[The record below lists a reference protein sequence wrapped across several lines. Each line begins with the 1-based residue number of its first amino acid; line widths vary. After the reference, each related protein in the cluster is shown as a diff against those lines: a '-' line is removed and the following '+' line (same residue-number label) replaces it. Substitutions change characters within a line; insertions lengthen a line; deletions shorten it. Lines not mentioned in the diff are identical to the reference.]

1 MPPGS
6 KSAGIRRSAPGYGIG
21 NPHAVGVV
29 VGEPKEVKTSEQDQT
44 YCIDNTCVPL
54 VDSETVRDCGAPN
67 RRQGLPVSGQEL
79 ENRTRYLI
87 VPLVQGEMPSVEQM
101 DLGFPKITFEP
112 FSPRS
117 DERWIVPSSDYQ
129 GR

>member
-1 MPPGS
+1 M
-6 KSAGIRRSAPGYGIG
+6 
-21 NPHAVGVV
+21 
-29 VGEPKEVKTSEQDQT
+29 
-44 YCIDNTCVPL
+44 
-54 VDSETVRDCGAPN
+54 
-67 RRQGLPVSGQEL
+67 SGQEL

-129 GR
+129 GRWPVRAQPRSPRRIRGDVRAVIVQQSRLDLV